1 MSDIQHKFITN
12 AKKQENMIHNEEKSI
27 KQKKIQISC
36 ILYNNNKQKIKLQT
50 ISFIIAPNKPIKF
63 PGIAIRKDV
72 DDFYTENFKLCSRT
86 KYFLL
91 LKCHFSLKS
100 PQN

>member
-36 ILYNNNKQKIKLQT
+36 ILYTGNEQ
-50 ISFIIAPNKPIKF
+50 
-63 PGIAIRKDV
+63 
-72 DDFYTENFKLCSRT
+72 
-86 KYFLL
+86 
-91 LKCHFSLKS
+91 
-100 PQN
+100 